1 MITLKKN
8 FVFDLQI
15 SVRRTFVTSSFILA
29 FVVERTKS
37 KASKSDIIYLTM
49 PNSYRNPNVSY
60 RKFSFYE
67 LNGYDIDFHKSDDSD
82 SEKDND
88 HSDSEI
94 NEIDSIIQNP
104 GTVRRK
110 KSSGE
115 TAKITWK
122 FKKLEADDNINICRS
137 KCFWTLKIFHY
148 VFKKFTLLKYFY

>member
-1 MITLKKN
+1 
-8 FVFDLQI
+8 
-15 SVRRTFVTSSFILA
+15 
-29 FVVERTKS
+29 
-37 KASKSDIIYLTM
+37 M

-88 HSDSEI
+88 QSDSDLCD
-94 NEIDSIIQNP
+94 NEIDRNIQNP

-122 FKKLEADDNINICRS
+122 FKKLEADDNICRS
-137 KCFWTLKIFHY
+137 KCLSRHFKKIF
-148 VFKKFTLLKYFY
+148 

>member
-1 MITLKKN
+1 
-8 FVFDLQI
+8 
-15 SVRRTFVTSSFILA
+15 
-29 FVVERTKS
+29 
-37 KASKSDIIYLTM
+37 M

-88 HSDSEI
+88 QSDSEI

-115 TAKITWK
+115 TTKMTWK
-122 FKKLEADDNINICRS
+122 FKKLEADDNICRS
-137 KCFWTLKIFHY
+137 KCLSRHFKKIF
-148 VFKKFTLLKYFY
+148 